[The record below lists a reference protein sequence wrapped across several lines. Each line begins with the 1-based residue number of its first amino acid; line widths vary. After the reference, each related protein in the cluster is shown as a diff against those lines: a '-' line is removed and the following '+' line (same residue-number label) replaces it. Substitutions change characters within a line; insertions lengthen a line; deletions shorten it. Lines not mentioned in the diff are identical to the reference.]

1 MNFMLKIN
9 TNTTRYEA
17 QPVSLD
23 TKIIDA
29 LDNKGVSTTG
39 ASVNLNGRILG
50 VGDFG
55 RSFGD
60 LGVKPGDLK
69 VLSVVVKADSAQ

>member
-17 QPVSLD
+17 TQTD
-23 TKIIDA
+23 IETTIAQA
-29 LDNKGVSTTG
+29 LDNRGVSTTG
-39 ASVNLNGRILG
+39 ASVNLNGRILR
-50 VGDFG
+50 DSEFDY
-55 RSFGD
+55 SFAD

-69 VLSVVVKADSAQ
+69 VLSVVVKADSAR